1 LLINFN
7 LSNKLFFSYNN
18 LIFLNIFFGYKINS
32 SNEKEL
38 KLLQLLSSSNHKL
51 NILPFCSNFN
61 DIYLNDKKYQ
71 DIIEKYYRNNL
82 IISLKENNVYFEKLK
97 SKNISSSPNIYYQS
111 LELFNVLNMGNAY
124 NIRNILEHLNEING
138 IQIKVNFLFAFK
150 ISMNFL
156 STNCIISNRI
166 NYGLNNLFGI
176 FNSLNIDIKDINILL
191 EEIFFFQSKSYVN
204 SSYHNILLFNHNANV
219 LIRNYLDA
227 KMALVDG
234 MIKMYYNEKI
244 TNSLIFAAY
253 KIFLVKN
260 IIIKEIDYKE
270 VLNMYSTIKDL
281 NDYKEIIEEIKHNE
295 KLKEKIHEIYTK

>member
-1 LLINFN
+1 
-7 LSNKLFFSYNN
+7 
-18 LIFLNIFFGYKINS
+18 
-32 SNEKEL
+32 
-38 KLLQLLSSSNHKL
+38 
-51 NILPFCSNFN
+51 LPFCSNFN

-138 IQIKVNFLFAFK
+138 IKIKVNFLFAFK

-281 NDYKEIIEEIKHNE
+281 NDYKEIIEEVKHNE